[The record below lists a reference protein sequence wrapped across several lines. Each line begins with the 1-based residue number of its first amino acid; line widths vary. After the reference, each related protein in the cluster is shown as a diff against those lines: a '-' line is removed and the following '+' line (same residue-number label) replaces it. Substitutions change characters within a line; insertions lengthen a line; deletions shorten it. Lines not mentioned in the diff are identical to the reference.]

1 MDVESLYTEDLHS
14 KGAEMRVKDQFG
26 EDLDMYIT
34 IAGLDSTAYK
44 KAVAKMKREMLED
57 VDADEAR
64 RDALVA
70 VTLSWRGFTSKGED
84 IEFSSERALELY
96 KNAPYI
102 VDQADNFLTKRV
114 NFMPSKDA

>member
-1 MDVESLYTEDLHS
+1 MDIESLYTEDLHS

-26 EDLDMYIT
+26 EELDMYIAL
-34 IAGLDSTAYK
+34 AGLDSTAYR
-44 KAVAKMKREMLED
+44 KAVAKMKRDMLD
-57 VDADEAR
+57 GVDADEAR

-70 VTLSWRGFTSKGED
+70 VTLDWRGFMSNGSEL
-84 IEFSSERALELY
+84 EFSKERALELY